1 MLHQAKSTQFKLASD
16 VGIAAEFS
24 IRVIPVT
31 PHTGVTIIN
40 TAFGSSSVIL
50 FYRDNRVLPSDRFL
64 AFIFSSINQIND
76 GNITLN
82 ANSSGVSTTNNSKIS
97 IILLTNF
104 VHC

>member
-1 MLHQAKSTQFKLASD
+1 MQNQAKSTQLKLASD
-16 VGIAAEFS
+16 FGIAAEFS
-24 IRVIPVT
+24 IMVIPVT

-40 TAFGSSSVIL
+40 TTFGSSSVIL
-50 FYRDNRVLPSDRFL
+50 FYRDNHVLPSDRFL

-76 GNITLN
+76 GNILLN
-82 ANSSGVSTTNNSKIS
+82 ANSSGVSTTNNCKIS